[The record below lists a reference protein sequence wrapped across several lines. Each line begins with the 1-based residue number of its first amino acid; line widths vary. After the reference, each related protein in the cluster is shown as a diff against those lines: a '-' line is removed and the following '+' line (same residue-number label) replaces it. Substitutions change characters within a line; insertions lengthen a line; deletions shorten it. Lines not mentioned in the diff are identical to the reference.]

1 MDVRNFHNLFGLHPT
16 VSGRILDS
24 SNSSFQDSIL
34 DVRNFNN
41 TFGLH
46 PTVWGGVSVINC
58 LRTLLMSVYIL
69 TVFSSKQYFMRVF
82 FWLTFE
88 VLYRWL
94 VLTVIMFLNKAIGS
108 VMVVSLSLMYFCN
121 ICLNEDNIEDGI
133 YDWIS
138 SYSSPLLT
146 QFDRFAKM

>member
-1 MDVRNFHNLFGLHPT
+1 
-16 VSGRILDS
+16 
-24 SNSSFQDSIL
+24 
-34 DVRNFNN
+34 
-41 TFGLH
+41 
-46 PTVWGGVSVINC
+46 
-58 LRTLLMSVYIL
+58 MSVYIL
-69 TVFSSKQYFMRVF
+69 TVFSSKQHFMKVF

-146 QFDRFAKM
+146 QFDRFAKT